1 MVYRDI
7 IEWHDV
13 RQDPDDVPEEGEN
26 VLVTIE
32 NYEGARRVVAN
43 VYLKNL
49 SNEQY
54 AWETLTR
61 DIQTGQMEA
70 TMVWEEVIAW
80 AYYPNPH
87 AVY

>member
-61 DIQTGQMEA
+61 DIFKR
-70 TMVWEEVIAW
+70 
-80 AYYPNPH
+80 H
-87 AVY
+87 H